1 MAVALLAVAAGGSTA
16 VALDKEVTVTVDG
29 VDQVVH
35 TFSGDVAGALESGD
49 IELGPA
55 DQLAPG
61 PNADVHDG
69 DHLVINRSRDVALM
83 VDGRPQTITTTA
95 RTVADALAQLGLP
108 TNSIVASA
116 PMNAAIPV
124 NGMNLDVRVPKTVT
138 LIDGGA
144 APRQVTTT
152 ALNAPELLA
161 QNGLALS
168 PTDTVAGG
176 DALAGGSTITVTRNT
191 VNQVTETRPI
201 APPMRTVDDPDL
213 EEGKTRV
220 QQAGTAGEEV
230 VTWTVNAT
238 NGAET
243 GRTQVGE
250 SRVTRQ
256 AVGGVMVRGT
266 KPKSSAPAVS
276 NGAKWDRIARCEA
289 TGDWSINTGNGYYGG
304 LQFDRSTWRAYDGDE
319 FAPLPHQA
327 SREEQIAVAERVR
340 EDRGGYG
347 AWPVCG
353 RK

>member
-1 MAVALLAVAAGGSTA
+1 M
-16 VALDKEVTVTVDG
+16 D
-29 VDQVVH
+29 
-35 TFSGDVAGALESGD
+35 
-49 IELGPA
+49 
-55 DQLAPG
+55 
-61 PNADVHDG
+61 
-69 DHLVINRSRDVALM
+69 
-83 VDGRPQTITTTA
+83 
-95 RTVADALAQLGLP
+95 
-108 TNSIVASA
+108 
-116 PMNAAIPV
+116 AAIPV

-144 APRQVTTT
+144 APRQVSTT

-191 VNQVTETRPI
+191 VNQVTETRPV

-238 NGAET
+238 NGARDGPHP
-243 GRTQVGE
+243 GR
-250 SRVTRQ
+250 RVPRDPPGRRRRHGPRHQ
-256 AVGGVMVRGT
+256 AEVNT
-266 KPKSSAPAVS
+266 APAVS
-276 NGAKWDRIARCEA
+276 NGGKWDRIARARPPA
-289 TGDWSINTGNGYYGG
+289 TGRSTPATATTAACSSTA
-304 LQFDRSTWRAYDGDE
+304 STWRAYGGDE
-319 FAPLPHQA
+319 YAPLPHQA
-327 SREEQIAVAERVR
+327 TREEQIAVAERVR